1 MTVGMIGRL
10 ALIAAVVV
18 TIGCDRVTKHVAT
31 TTLAGMPDR
40 SYLADTVRVGYAE
53 NSGGFLSVGASLP
66 QSTRTAVFTVATG
79 IALAAL
85 IVATLRRRWNGVAVG
100 GVALFAAGGLSNW
113 FDRIMHGSVVD
124 FLNVGI
130 GPVRTG
136 IFNVADVAIMIGIGL
151 FAIAEFSQA
160 KKESGNNES
169 GNRVIG

>member
-1 MTVGMIGRL
+1 MTIATVGRL

-53 NSGGFLSVGASLP
+53 NAGGFLSVGASLP
-66 QSTRTAVFTVATG
+66 KSTRTAVFTVATG
-79 IALAAL
+79 VALVAL
-85 IVATLRRRWNGVAVG
+85 TVATLRRRWNGAAAW

-113 FDRIMHGSVVD
+113 FDRFMHGNVVD

-151 FAIAEFSQA
+151 FAIAEVSHA
-160 KKESGNNES
+160 
-169 GNRVIG
+169 NRVIG